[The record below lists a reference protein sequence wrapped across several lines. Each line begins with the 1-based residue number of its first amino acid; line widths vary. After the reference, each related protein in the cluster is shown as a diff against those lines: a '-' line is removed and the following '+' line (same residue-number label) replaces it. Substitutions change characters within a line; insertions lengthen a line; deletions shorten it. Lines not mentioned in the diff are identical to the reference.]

1 MVANKGKMNF
11 KPRIKLNYSTYNEGD
26 LSIVEIFTPQFYY
39 MVFI

>member
-1 MVANKGKMNF
+1 MVAKKGKMNF

-26 LSIVEIFTPQFYY
+26 LSIEIFTPQFYY